1 MNTELTE
8 RYIRA
13 TISGLPAA
21 AQEDVRAELT
31 TLIMDATEARI
42 DRGEEPA
49 SAERAA
55 LTELGDPAILTAE
68 YADRPLHLIG
78 PRYYLAWRRLLRL
91 LLWIVPACAV
101 VGVTIG
107 QSLVQAPL
115 GTVIGQAIAV
125 GIGAVVHVSFWVT
138 VVFMILERTGTETGT
153 AWDLDQLPAQ
163 DSRTT
168 SRSDAIAS
176 VAFAGVGIGAV
187 LWDQLRGLIRIDGER
202 LPLLNP
208 ELWPAWIIALLGLLL
223 LEAVLAVVVV
233 LRRRWSPALATV
245 NTALAVLFMSWA
257 LTLLGRSALVNEE
270 FVDLALRSNGVDGE
284 TLRVIHVI
292 VVITI
297 IGVSVWDII
306 DGWRKARLDAR
317 S

>member
-13 TISGLPAA
+13 TIAGLPPA

-31 TLIMDATEARI
+31 ALIMDATEARI
-42 DRGEEPA
+42 DRGEDPV

-78 PRYYLAWRRLLRL
+78 PRHYLAWRRLLRL

-101 VGVTIG
+101 AGVAIG
-107 QSLVQAPL
+107 QALVQAPL

-153 AWDLDQLPAQ
+153 AWDLDRLPAL

-168 SRSDAIAS
+168 SRADAIAS
-176 VAFAGVGIGAV
+176 VIFAGLSIGAV
-187 LWDQLRGLIRIDGER
+187 LWDQLRGFLHIDGVR
-202 LPLLNP
+202 LPFLNP
-208 ELWPAWIIALLGLLL
+208 ELWPTWIVGLLGLLL
-223 LEAVLAVVVV
+223 LEAVLAVVMM

-284 TLRVIHVI
+284 TLRTLHVI

-297 IGVSVWDII
+297 IGASVWDII

-317 S
+317 G

>member
-284 TLRVIHVI
+284 TLRTLHVI

-317 S
+317 G